1 MIHTVEEVENKIK
14 KLEDTDVVKQWTL
27 DLLKYEESKMTE
39 KLMETEL

>member
-14 KLEDTDVVKQWTL
+14 KLEDTDVVKKWTL

-39 KLMETEL
+39 RLMETEL